1 GVLNVRYNRHTQI
14 TPNDMSHHQKI
25 RINAPDSSR
34 LSHRIARMVNPFT
47 RETTNGGLHIP
58 ATWFVA

>member
-1 GVLNVRYNRHTQI
+1 
-14 TPNDMSHHQKI
+14 MSHHQKI

-34 LSHRIARMVNPFT
+34 LSHRIAGMVNPCI
-47 RETTNGGLHIP
+47 RYSSNGDLHIP

>member
-1 GVLNVRYNRHTQI
+1 
-14 TPNDMSHHQKI
+14 MSHHQKI